1 MSLVRSFSG
10 SKTSFQIDHVLR
22 TFVKRLSRPDSV
34 DRTVLPHQ
42 VSAVTFLHGKG
53 IIHRDI
59 KPENI
64 LLTAKEW
71 PFHAKITDFGLA
83 RSTYP
88 SHKSSQL
95 LNILGIELFCKM
107 LIGINTY
114 FDHISRHLLLVVKF
128 DEIAL
133 NCLCKKC
140 NLSENITIWKDM
152 EILM

>member
-64 LLTAKEW
+64 LLTAKAW

-107 LIGINTY
+107 LIGMLDSFFFFENSWNGLRLGACSSGIST
-114 FDHISRHLLLVVKF
+114 HIKSVRKSHY
-128 DEIAL
+128 
-133 NCLCKKC
+133 
-140 NLSENITIWKDM
+140 TW
-152 EILM
+152 